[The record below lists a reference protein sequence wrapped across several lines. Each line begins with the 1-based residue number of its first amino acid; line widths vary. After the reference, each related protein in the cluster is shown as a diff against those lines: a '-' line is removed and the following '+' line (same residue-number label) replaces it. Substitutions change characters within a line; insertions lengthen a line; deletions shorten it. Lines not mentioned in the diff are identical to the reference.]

1 MSNGKST
8 IMIVDDHPLFRKGLQ
23 RFIAYEEDLE
33 VTKECHS
40 GAEALESALQDDPD
54 LILLDLNMQGMDG
67 LETLR
72 QMRAKGVT
80 ARIVMLTVSDTEEDV
95 LTAMQYG
102 ADGYLLK
109 DMEPE
114 DIVANIKQAVLGK
127 LALSDRLT
135 QVLAQSWHKPKTT
148 ESDKLSTLTDREHQ
162 TLLLLSQGMSNK
174 LIAEKMKI
182 SEATAKV
189 HVKNLLKK
197 LELHSRLEAAAW
209 LMKQQSKS

>member
-1 MSNGKST
+1 MGNGKST

-135 QVLAQSWHKPKTT
+135 QVLAQSWHKPKTQQPN
-148 ESDKLSTLTDREHQ
+148 KLSSLTEREHQ
-162 TLLLLSQGMSNK
+162 TLILLTKGMSNR
-174 LIAEKMKI
+174 LIATELKI

-197 LELHSRLEAAAW
+197 LDLHSRLEAAAW
-209 LMKQQSKS
+209 LMENSR

>member
-23 RFIAYEEDLE
+23 RFITYEEDLE

-135 QVLAQSWHKPKTT
+135 QVLAQSWHKPKTQHPN
-148 ESDKLSTLTDREHQ
+148 KLSSLTEREHQ
-162 TLLLLSQGMSNK
+162 TLILLTKGMSNR
-174 LIAEKMKI
+174 LIATELKI

-197 LELHSRLEAAAW
+197 LDLHSRLEAAAW
-209 LMKQQSKS
+209 LMENSR